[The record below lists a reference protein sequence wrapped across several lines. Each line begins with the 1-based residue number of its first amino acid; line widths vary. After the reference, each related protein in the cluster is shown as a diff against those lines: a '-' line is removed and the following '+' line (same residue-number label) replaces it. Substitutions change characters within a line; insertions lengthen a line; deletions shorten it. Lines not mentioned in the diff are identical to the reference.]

1 MIQKAL
7 DRNIYFEL
15 CYADA
20 IKGNKHLVYIYAY
33 THYVKDKQARIYTL
47 QIARQ
52 LIEYTKGK
60 QVIISSGAD
69 NVSEIRH
76 PFDIFYL

>member
-1 MIQKAL
+1 MQMRSKVI
-7 DRNIYFEL
+7 
-15 CYADA
+15 
-20 IKGNKHLVYIYAY
+20 YIYIYLNVYVYCLLYA
-33 THYVKDKQARIYTL
+33 HYVKDKQARIYTL